1 MNQEDLET
9 LKQNDKRLVRLTTCD
24 GEVMIARV
32 RFVSDSNQDL
42 IFDLISTTKES
53 QYEKHDEQ
61 PVYRIDFKDIESVEA
76 VIDD

>member
-53 QYEKHDEQ
+53 HT
-61 PVYRIDFKDIESVEA
+61 A